1 MPLNSQ
7 VFRGVGFESGAAGL
21 DVWVLP
27 LLYALCP
34 LKSLFKYRRLVHSR
48 SLEFFKCEF
57 KNSCTCIYKSSRV
70 YRIGA
75 TPFLSQSKRPN
86 AQIDSSRA
94 FSIETES
101 RMNRREINISR
112 KRWIDVGGRKNRL
125 RNIRK
130 NFLDQQRIGSDQ
142 IRSNWFLKKWVFRP
156 SLCWAVATL
165 LGIHF
170 FILIKEIYSQEW
182 VFAIPFIHK
191 STNSIL

>member
-1 MPLNSQ
+1 MNSQ
-7 VFRGVGFESGAAGL
+7 VFRGVGFESGAAGW

-27 LLYALCP
+27 LCYARSL
-34 LKSLFKYRRLVHSR
+34 LKRLFKYRRLVHSR
-48 SLEFFKCEF
+48 SLEFFKCKL

-112 KRWIDVGGRKNRL
+112 KRWIDAGGKK
-125 RNIRK
+125 IVCGI
-130 NFLDQQRIGSDQ
+130 FGRIFPISSESGQ
-142 IRSNWFLKKWVFRP
+142 IRSDLIGFSRNEFLDRVIAER
-156 SLCWAVATL
+156 ATL
-165 LGIHF
+165 LGIHS

-191 STNSIL
+191 STNLIL